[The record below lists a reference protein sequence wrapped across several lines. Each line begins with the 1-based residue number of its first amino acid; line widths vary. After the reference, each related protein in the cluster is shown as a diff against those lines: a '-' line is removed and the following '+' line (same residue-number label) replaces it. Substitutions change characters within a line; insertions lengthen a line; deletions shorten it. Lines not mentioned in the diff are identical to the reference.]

1 MDDSLKIAFVLL
13 YAYLLGSVNAAY
25 VVGRVVKGVDLRTV
39 GSKNVGASNVW
50 QQVGKFWLFP
60 VGAFDMFAKGMTPIY
75 LARYGLGLELE
86 WQAAAGLLA
95 IAGHNWSIFLG
106 FQGGR
111 GIAPTVGVL
120 IAMARLELAMFI
132 VIATMGWRLTGN
144 SPVWVLIGLASLPVW
159 AALWERPGATVALTI
174 GILAIA
180 VVKRLA
186 SNTPNTSG
194 TPTPRLLYNR
204 LLYDRDIADHDQ
216 WVNQGGEAA
225 RG

>member
-1 MDDSLKIAFVLL
+1 MDESVKIAFALL
-13 YAYLLGSVNAAY
+13 YASLLGSVNAAY

-39 GSKNVGASNVW
+39 GSKNAGASNVW
-50 QQVGKFWLFP
+50 QQVGRFWLFP
-60 VGAFDMFAKGMTPIY
+60 VGAFDMFAKGMTSIY
-75 LARYGLGLELE
+75 LARYALGLELE

-132 VIATMGWRLTGN
+132 IIATMGWRLTGN
-144 SPVWVLIGLASLPVW
+144 SPVWVLVGLASLPLW
-159 AALWERPGATVALTI
+159 AVLWDKPGATVALTA
-174 GILAIA
+174 GVLAIA
-180 VVKRLA
+180 AAKRLV
-186 SNTPNTSG
+186 SNSSNASG
-194 TPTPRLLYNR
+194 TPMPRLLYNR

-225 RG
+225 RR

>member
-1 MDDSLKIAFVLL
+1 MDDSVKIAFVLV

-39 GSKNVGASNVW
+39 GSKNMGASNVW
-50 QQVGKFWLFP
+50 QQVGRFWLFP
-60 VGAFDMFAKGMTPIY
+60 VGAFDMFVKGMTPVY

-95 IAGHNWSIFLG
+95 IAGHNWSVFLG

-111 GIAPTVGVL
+111 GIAPMVGVL

-132 VIATMGWRLTGN
+132 IIATMGWRLTG
-144 SPVWVLIGLASLPVW
+144 SSAVWVLIALASLPVW
-159 AALWERPGATVALTI
+159 AALWERPGAIVALTI
-174 GILAIA
+174 GILVIT

-186 SNTPNTSG
+186 ANSPDASG
-194 TPTPRLLYNR
+194 IPTAQLLLNR
-204 LLYDRDIADHDQ
+204 LLYDRDIADHEQ
-216 WVNQGGEAA
+216 WVTQGGEGA
-225 RG
+225 R